1 LLAVWGALLGLIF
14 GALMNVWFWPYM
26 LGAGQEMYWQ
36 PGLKVWE
43 TLGRYAVFYL
53 ATSLWWDAGRAGG
66 NLLLILLLGAP
77 VLRLLR
83 RFQQRFYFI
92 GDGFSVGL

>member
-1 LLAVWGALLGLIF
+1 MVLLAVWGALLGLIF

-53 ATSLWWDAGRAGG
+53 ATSLWWD
-66 NLLLILLLGAP
+66 
-77 VLRLLR
+77 
-83 RFQQRFYFI
+83 
-92 GDGFSVGL
+92 GDGLAGIFCSLFSWGPPCCAY